1 MSFPIE
7 GWAIEL
13 NVVPREL
20 FLDGFSNPSVAGD
33 IARTRAPRMVDRLE
47 RLGRQPQIYAI
58 QSANRWVFW
67 RIDHA
72 ARLAPFWRHV
82 QYVLYLFR
90 AGYWPASSPKVPV
103 APRLVRGTLPRATIL

>member
-1 MSFPIE
+1 MPFPID
-7 GWAIEL
+7 GLAVDL
-13 NVVPREL
+13 NVVLREL
-20 FLDGFSNPSVAGD
+20 FFDGFGNPRVARD

-58 QSANRWVFW
+58 QFANRWVFW

-82 QYVLYLFR
+82 QYVLCSFLST
-90 AGYWPASSPKVPV
+90 P
-103 APRLVRGTLPRATIL
+103 T